1 MTEKDL
7 EFVIRSITLDGYYNK
22 EALSNALALISKK
35 IDLIVANDNLLS
47 GLSRML
53 SAETNNIFTD
63 NSSDLIKSRY
73 WHILCDCIDK
83 VETGRFLEGFST
95 IVSNILRS
103 KIYDFKFSTQYQ
115 SLLLKLIQKS

>member
-1 MTEKDL
+1 
-7 EFVIRSITLDGYYNK
+7 
-22 EALSNALALISKK
+22 LISKK

-73 WHILCDCIDK
+73 WHILSDCIDK